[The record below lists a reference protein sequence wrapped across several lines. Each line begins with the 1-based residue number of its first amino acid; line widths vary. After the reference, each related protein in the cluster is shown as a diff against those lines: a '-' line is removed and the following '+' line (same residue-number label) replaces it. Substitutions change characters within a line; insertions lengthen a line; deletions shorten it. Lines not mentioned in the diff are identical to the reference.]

1 MDILIE
7 EDHTHDKQPQQVFNN
22 YGIHRINNFGIPK
35 EIVGWCGS
43 PLGKGVPGVSVFI
56 MVGVSRAVANKLQS
70 KVIKAYPRLQVQ
82 FGR

>member
-1 MDILIE
+1 MSTLRADTKTLGVDTVGYE
-7 EDHTHDKQPQQVFNN
+7 SA
-22 YGIHRINNFGIPK
+22 
-35 EIVGWCGS
+35 EIVGLCGS

-82 FGR
+82 LGR